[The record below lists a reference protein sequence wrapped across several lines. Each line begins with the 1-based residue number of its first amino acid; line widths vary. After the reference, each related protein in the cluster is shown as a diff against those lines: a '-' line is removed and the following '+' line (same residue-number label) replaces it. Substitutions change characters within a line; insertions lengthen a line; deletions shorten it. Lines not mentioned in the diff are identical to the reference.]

1 MNSYLHVCHI
11 WDKFYPTIA
20 GGVERYLISLT
31 QYLARNRQIE
41 FSLITD
47 QSKFL
52 NFTKKIPKYEDAG
65 YLKVYRLGPQPID
78 VVNGAVYY
86 ATKRTPQF
94 LWKIKLISQCNQAS
108 RLKFANSIDVFHVH
122 GLWDDLDYASIS
134 RYLGLRF
141 NKPLVVTLHGGF
153 IGDAALGGMPLQN
166 SYLQKFLKNDVS
178 AITTYSQEV
187 FDGLCHLGFGD
198 KSFLIRNFVDTQKFI
213 KPKNVPPHDFT
224 LIFVS
229 RLEPLQHPELI
240 VKAFKK
246 VNERFPNTKLHIVGS
261 GSLFDKTQKLVEAL
275 HLKDNVV
282 FFGKQT
288 DVRKFLWSSD
298 IFLASNFG
306 YIASLE
312 AWSAGLV
319 VVAPNFGIMKETIKD
334 GYNGLLF
341 KPQNIDALAVAITR
355 LIEDKALCETLAANG
370 NRTVRNYDIGTIA
383 PIIAEIYESVAKS

>member
-1 MNSYLHVCHI
+1 MRVCHI

-20 GGVERYLISLT
+20 GGVERYLLSLT
-31 QYLARNRQIE
+31 QYLAKNRQIE

-52 NFTKKIPKYEDAG
+52 NFTKKIPKFEDTG

-78 VVNGAVYY
+78 VINGAVYY
-86 ATKRTPQF
+86 ATKRTPRF
-94 LWKIKLISQCNQAS
+94 LWKIKLISQCNQAVH
-108 RLKFANSIDVFHVH
+108 LDFANPIDLFHVH
-122 GLWDDLDYASIS
+122 GLWNDLDYASIS
-134 RYLGLRF
+134 RYLGLCF

-153 IGDAALGGMPLQN
+153 IGDVAFGGMPLEHP
-166 SYLQKFLKNDVS
+166 YLQKFLKNDVA

-187 FDGLCHLGFGD
+187 LDGLRILGFEE
-198 KSFLIRNFVDTQKFI
+198 KSFLIRNFVDTKKFA
-213 KPKNVPPHDFT
+213 KPKTVQPHDLT

-229 RLEPLQHPELI
+229 RLEVLQHPELI
-240 VKAFKK
+240 VEAFRR
-246 VNERFPNTKLHIVGS
+246 VNKQFPNTKLHIVGS
-261 GSLFDKTQKLVEAL
+261 GSLFEKTQKLVRDL
-275 HLKDNVV
+275 NLKDSVV

-288 DVRKFLWSSD
+288 DVRKFLWNSD

-319 VVAPNFGIMKETIKD
+319 VVAPNFGVMKETIKD

-341 KPQNIDALAVAITR
+341 TPQNVNALTAAIIR
-355 LIEDKALCETLAANG
+355 LIEDKPLRERLAANG
-370 NRTVRNYDIGTIA
+370 KRTVREYDIGTVAPKIA
-383 PIIAEIYESVAKS
+383 DIYESVAKK